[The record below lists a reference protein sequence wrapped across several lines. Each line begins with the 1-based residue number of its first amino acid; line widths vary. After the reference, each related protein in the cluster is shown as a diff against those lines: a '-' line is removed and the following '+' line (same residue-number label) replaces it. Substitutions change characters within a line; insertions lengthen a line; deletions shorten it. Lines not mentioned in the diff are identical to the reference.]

1 MEWLAFTAPVLG
13 LIVGIGAGWCTRSGI
28 DRRDESVALNAL
40 IMDLHLKRSLAAIQ
54 PQTVEGSDGEARLR
68 PTVLDARDRILETL
82 THLRSGSA
90 NTGVLMR
97 MAAACTVY
105 LRSASREPER
115 YQFALMELRETL
127 DDGVRL
133 LSDGRRRVR
142 GLPPGERSTAKPG
155 QRPSRRA
162 VRRR

>member
-13 LIVGIGAGWCTRSGI
+13 LIVGIGAGWGTRSGI

-68 PTVLDARDRILETL
+68 PTVMDARDRILETL

-105 LRSASREPER
+105 LRSASREPQR

-155 QRPSRRA
+155 QRPSRRP